1 MKPMMS
7 KKGLKPLP
15 AFNSEGEERD
25 FWGHEDSTEY
35 IDWTKAKRV
44 AFPNLKPSVRTIS
57 VRLPVTRKRK
67 PIGKGPK
74 LVANIATEG
83 ER

>member
-1 MKPMMS
+1 MKRPKS
-7 KKGLKPLP
+7 KKALKPLP

-35 IDWTKAKRV
+35 VDWSKAKRA

-57 VRLPVTRKRK
+57 VRQP
-67 PIGKGPK
+67 GG
-74 LVANIATEG
+74 
-83 ER
+83 